1 MTTTASSEILFGP
14 QTKAAITNF
23 GVSGE
28 PMPATLIRAL
38 AAIKAEA
45 AVVNAQLADGFDH
58 VVAAAVR
65 EAADEVAAGLHDDQF
80 PIDVFQ
86 TGSGTSTN
94 MNVNEVVATLAARR
108 LGRVVHPND
117 HVNAS
122 QSTNDTFPSALR
134 IACLQALHDELL
146 PALATLERE
155 LDLKSS
161 EFGSIIKAGRT
172 HHMDATP
179 ILLGDEFR
187 GYSAQIAASQRRL
200 KEILPELGELPL
212 GGTATGN
219 GLNAP
224 AGFGAAVADR
234 LSKRLELIE
243 LCEAPEHFS
252 VQGGQDVLVELSGRL
267 RTTAIAVIKIAND
280 LRLLASGP
288 RTGLGELKIPHLQA
302 GSSIMPGKTNPVICE
317 VATQVAAQVIGNDAT
332 VAFAGSQG
340 VLELNTYLPV
350 IARNLL
356 SSLTL
361 LAHTARA
368 LAIQGVAL
376 LDADRERCR
385 EHAEQTL
392 ATSAVLNPVIGYD
405 AATEIVASAL
415 RSGKTIKAEVEE
427 RDLLTPEQIVR
438 YLDLDAIAAGTIER
452 TDPTGDQA
460 TSDPTEDERQI

>member
-1 MTTTASSEILFGP
+1 MTDSTGSEILYGP
-14 QTKAAITNF
+14 QTKAAIANF
-23 GVSGE
+23 GASGE
-28 PMPATLIRAL
+28 PMPTALIRAL

-45 AVVNAQLADGFDH
+45 AVVNVQLADGFDH
-58 VVAAAVR
+58 AVAAAVHD
-65 EAADEVAAGLHDDQF
+65 AANEVAAGMHDDQF

-94 MNVNEVVATLAARR
+94 MNVNEVVATLATQR
-108 LGRVVHPND
+108 LGRDVHPND

-155 LDLKSS
+155 LRLKSR
-161 EFGSIIKAGRT
+161 EYGSIVKAGRT

-179 ILLGDEFR
+179 ILLGDEFA

-200 KEILPELGELPL
+200 REILSELGELPL

-224 AGFGAAVADR
+224 PGFATAVAER
-234 LSKRLELIE
+234 LSKRLELVE
-243 LCEAPEHFS
+243 LREAPEHFS
-252 VQGGQDVLVELSGRL
+252 VQGAQDALVELSGRL
-267 RTTAIAVIKIAND
+267 RTTATAITKIAND
-280 LRLLASGP
+280 LRLMASGP

-317 VATQVAAQVIGNDAT
+317 VATQITAQVIGNDAA

-356 SSLTL
+356 SSLSL
-361 LAHTARA
+361 LAHTASS
-368 LAIQGVAL
+368 LATQCVAWL
-376 LDADRERCR
+376 EVDRERCR
-385 EHAEQTL
+385 DHADQTL
-392 ATSAVLNPVIGYD
+392 ATAAVLNPVIGYD
-405 AATEIVASAL
+405 AATEIAKSAS
-415 RSGKTIKAEVEE
+415 RSGKTITTEAEA
-427 RDLLTPEQIVR
+427 RDVFTAEQAALHLN
-438 YLDLDAIAAGTIER
+438 LDTIAAGTIER
-452 TDPTGDQA
+452 
-460 TSDPTEDERQI
+460 S

>member
-1 MTTTASSEILFGP
+1 MTDSTDTDILYGP
-14 QTKAAITNF
+14 QTMAAIANF
-23 GVSGE
+23 GASGE
-28 PMPATLIRAL
+28 QMPAALIRAL

-45 AVVNAQLADGFDH
+45 AVVNAQKADGFDH
-58 VVAAAVR
+58 TVAAAVR
-65 EAADEVAAGLHDDQF
+65 DAADEVAAGIHDDQF

-94 MNVNEVVATLAARR
+94 MNVNEVVATLATQR
-108 LGRVVHPND
+108 LGRDVHPND

-155 LDLKSS
+155 LGLKSR

-187 GYSAQIAASQRRL
+187 GYSAQIAALQRRL
-200 KEILPELGELPL
+200 REILPELGELPL

-224 AGFGAAVADR
+224 PGFGAAVADR
-234 LSKRLELIE
+234 LSKRLELVEI
-243 LCEAPEHFS
+243 CEAPDHFS
-252 VQGGQDVLVELSGRL
+252 VQGAQDVLVELSGRL
-267 RTTAIAVIKIAND
+267 RTAATAITKIAND
-280 LRLLASGP
+280 LRLMASGP
-288 RTGLGELKIPHLQA
+288 RTGLGELKIRHLQT

-317 VATQVAAQVIGNDAT
+317 VATQVAAQVIGNDAA

-361 LAHTARA
+361 LAHTASS
-368 LAIQGVAL
+368 LATQCVAL
-376 LDADRERCR
+376 LEVDLERCR
-385 EHAEQTL
+385 DHAEQTL
-392 ATSAVLNPVIGYD
+392 ATAAVLNPVIGYD
-405 AATEIVASAL
+405 LATEIVTSAL
-415 RSGKTIKAEVEE
+415 RSGKTVKTEVEA
-427 RDLLTPEQIVR
+427 RDLLTAEQIKR
-438 YLDLDAIAAGTIER
+438 HLDLDTIAAGTIKR
-452 TDPTGDQA
+452 LQD
-460 TSDPTEDERQI
+460 